1 MISNRGQVAMLLF
14 GIILLQSAF
23 HFQEFGFSLQV
34 NERALANIRRDLYNK
49 MICLPI
55 SYFEEK
61 EWAN

>member
-1 MISNRGQVAMLLF
+1 MLLF
-14 GIILLQSAF
+14 GIILLQRWLF
-23 HFQEFGFSLQV
+23 FFQEFGFFTQV